1 MDLVYVSGHKN
12 PDTDSI
18 CAAISYSYLLNATHK
33 YGQAVPVRLGE
44 VSRETE
50 YVLKRF
56 NAHTPQL
63 LKSVK
68 QKVEDLDYDQV
79 TLFSKELTL
88 RTAWSLMCQMNLK
101 SAPVLDDHS
110 HLLGLLSSTNIIEG
124 YMEDW
129 DKDILK
135 NAHTPIEN
143 VVDTLDAKIVYL
155 NPELRTIK
163 GSLHITGMNSQE
175 VIDHVNEHDVIIT
188 GGDRTEGIR
197 EMLKKKVDLII
208 LTNSLHLEESVL
220 EECKNAGVSV
230 VTTAFTTF
238 KTSQQIIQ
246 AVPVEYVMQK
256 GDLTCFSTDDTVDYL
271 KEVMSETRYHSYP
284 VIDLNDQ
291 VVGTISRFQVI
302 TGDHK
307 KMILVDHNERG
318 QAVEGIEE
326 AEILEVVDHHRVAD
340 FQTVGPLQFR
350 AEPLGCTCTII
361 AKMYKEQGVE
371 IPKNVAGLMLAAIIS
386 DTLLFRSPTCTKT
399 DKEIALELAEIAGVD
414 AEEFGLAMF
423 KAGTSLVGKSIEEIY
438 NQDYKAFNIGD
449 AKVGIAQV
457 NTMDIDGFAPLKAEM
472 LEYMENLCVENGFDT
487 AVLLL
492 TDVINAT
499 SEVFVAGSHPEYV
512 ENAMKARVYHF
523 IFEFSILS
531 SLNIFC
537 LKIKTIFLCLNKYT
551 KFSANIPYFYM
562 YKTQK

>member
-208 LTNSLHLEESVL
+208 LTNSLH
-220 EECKNAGVSV
+220 
-230 VTTAFTTF
+230 
-238 KTSQQIIQ
+238 
-246 AVPVEYVMQK
+246 
-256 GDLTCFSTDDTVDYL
+256 
-271 KEVMSETRYHSYP
+271 
-284 VIDLNDQ
+284 
-291 VVGTISRFQVI
+291 
-302 TGDHK
+302 
-307 KMILVDHNERG
+307 
-318 QAVEGIEE
+318 
-326 AEILEVVDHHRVAD
+326 
-340 FQTVGPLQFR
+340 
-350 AEPLGCTCTII
+350 
-361 AKMYKEQGVE
+361 
-371 IPKNVAGLMLAAIIS
+371 
-386 DTLLFRSPTCTKT
+386 
-399 DKEIALELAEIAGVD
+399 
-414 AEEFGLAMF
+414 
-423 KAGTSLVGKSIEEIY
+423 
-438 NQDYKAFNIGD
+438 
-449 AKVGIAQV
+449 
-457 NTMDIDGFAPLKAEM
+457 
-472 LEYMENLCVENGFDT
+472 
-487 AVLLL
+487 
-492 TDVINAT
+492 
-499 SEVFVAGSHPEYV
+499 
-512 ENAMKARVYHF
+512 
-523 IFEFSILS
+523 
-531 SLNIFC
+531 
-537 LKIKTIFLCLNKYT
+537 
-551 KFSANIPYFYM
+551 
-562 YKTQK
+562 

>member
-155 NPELRTIK
+155 NPKLRTIK
-163 GSLHITGMNSQE
+163 GGLHITGMNSQE

-386 DTLLFRSPTCTKT
+386 DTLLFRSPTCTKI
-399 DKEIALELAEIAGVD
+399 DKEIALELASIAGVD

-423 KAGTSLVGKSIEEIY
+423 KAGTSLVGKTIEEIY

-512 ENAMKARVYHF
+512 ENAFNVQLVEH
-523 IFEFSILS
+523 E
-531 SLNIFC
+531 
-537 LKIKTIFLCLNKYT
+537 
-551 KFSANIPYFYM
+551 ANLPGVISRKKQVVPAI
-562 YKTQK
+562 TRAINA

>member
-1 MDLVYVSGHKN
+1 MDIVYVSGHKN

-33 YGQAVPVRLGE
+33 YGQALPVRLGE

-56 NAHTPQL
+56 NAQTPQL

-88 RTAWSLMCQMNLK
+88 RTAWSLMRQMNLK

-155 NPELRTIK
+155 NDELRTIK

-175 VIDHVNEHDVIIT
+175 VIHNVKEHDVIIT

-197 EMLKKKVDLII
+197 EMINKKVDLII
-208 LTNSLHLEESVL
+208 LTNSLHLDEAILS
-220 EECKNAGVSV
+220 ECKEAGVSV
-230 VTTAFTTF
+230 ISTAFTTF

-302 TGDHK
+302 SGDHK

-318 QAVEGIEE
+318 QSVEGIEE

-361 AKMYKEQGVE
+361 AKMYKEQGVD
-371 IPKNVAGLMLAAIIS
+371 IPKNVAGLMLGAIIS
-386 DTLLFRSPTCTKT
+386 DTLLFRSPTCTET
-399 DKEIALELAEIAGVD
+399 DKAIALELAEIAGVD

-457 NTMDIDGFAPLKAEM
+457 NTMDIDGFAPLKADM
-472 LEYMENLCVENGFDT
+472 LAYMENLCAENGFDT

-512 ENAMKARVYHF
+512 ENAFNVQLV
-523 IFEFSILS
+523 E
-531 SLNIFC
+531 NE
-537 LKIKTIFLCLNKYT
+537 
-551 KFSANIPYFYM
+551 ANLPGVISRKKQVVPAI
-562 YKTQK
+562 TRAINA

>member
-230 VTTAFTTF
+230 VTTAFSTF

-350 AEPLGCTCTII
+350 SEPLGCTCTII

-371 IPKNVAGLMLAAIIS
+371 IPKNVAGLMLGAIIS

-399 DKEIALELAEIAGVD
+399 DKEIALELASIAGVD

-512 ENAMKARVYHF
+512 ENAFNVQLVEH
-523 IFEFSILS
+523 E
-531 SLNIFC
+531 
-537 LKIKTIFLCLNKYT
+537 
-551 KFSANIPYFYM
+551 ANLPGVISRKKQVVPAI
-562 YKTQK
+562 TRAINA

>member
-155 NPELRTIK
+155 NPKLRSIK

-386 DTLLFRSPTCTKT
+386 DTLLFRSPTCTKI
-399 DKEIALELAEIAGVD
+399 DKEIALELASIAGVD

-423 KAGTSLVGKSIEEIY
+423 KAGTSLVGKTIEEIY

-512 ENAMKARVYHF
+512 ENAF
-523 IFEFSILS
+523 IVQLVEHE
-531 SLNIFC
+531 
-537 LKIKTIFLCLNKYT
+537 
-551 KFSANIPYFYM
+551 ANLPGVISRKKQVVPAI
-562 YKTQK
+562 TRAINA

>member
-175 VIDHVNEHDVIIT
+175 VIDHVNEHDVVIT

-371 IPKNVAGLMLAAIIS
+371 IPKNVAGLMLGAIIS

-531 SLNIFC
+531 SLNIFV
-537 LKIKTIFLCLNKYT
+537 LK
-551 KFSANIPYFYM
+551 
-562 YKTQK
+562 

>member
-1 MDLVYVSGHKN
+1 MGLVYVSGHKN

-371 IPKNVAGLMLAAIIS
+371 IPKNVAGLMLGAIIS

-399 DKEIALELAEIAGVD
+399 DKEIALELASIAGVD

-512 ENAMKARVYHF
+512 ENAFNVQLVEY
-523 IFEFSILS
+523 E
-531 SLNIFC
+531 
-537 LKIKTIFLCLNKYT
+537 
-551 KFSANIPYFYM
+551 ANLPGVISRKKQVVPAI
-562 YKTQK
+562 TRAIND

>member
-175 VIDHVNEHDVIIT
+175 VIDHVNEHDVVIT

-371 IPKNVAGLMLAAIIS
+371 IPKNVAGLMLGAIVS

-499 SEVFVAGSHPEYV
+499 SEVFVAGT
-512 ENAMKARVYHF
+512 
-523 IFEFSILS
+523 IL
-531 SLNIFC
+531 N
-537 LKIKTIFLCLNKYT
+537 
-551 KFSANIPYFYM
+551 M
-562 YKTQK
+562 

>member
-175 VIDHVNEHDVIIT
+175 VIDHVNEHDVVIT

-371 IPKNVAGLMLAAIIS
+371 IPKNVAGLMLGAIIS

-499 SEVFVAGSHPEYV
+499 SEVFVAGSHHEYV
-512 ENAMKARVYHF
+512 ENAFNVQLVEHETNLPGVISRKKQVVPAITRA
-523 IFEFSILS
+523 I
-531 SLNIFC
+531 N
-537 LKIKTIFLCLNKYT
+537 
-551 KFSANIPYFYM
+551 A
-562 YKTQK
+562 

>member
-1 MDLVYVSGHKN
+1 
-12 PDTDSI
+12 
-18 CAAISYSYLLNATHK
+18 
-33 YGQAVPVRLGE
+33 
-44 VSRETE
+44 
-50 YVLKRF
+50 
-56 NAHTPQL
+56 
-63 LKSVK
+63 
-68 QKVEDLDYDQV
+68 
-79 TLFSKELTL
+79 
-88 RTAWSLMCQMNLK
+88 MCQMNLK

-230 VTTAFTTF
+230 VATAFTTF

-371 IPKNVAGLMLAAIIS
+371 IPKNVAGLMLGAIIS

-399 DKEIALELAEIAGVD
+399 DKEIALELAKIAGVD

-512 ENAMKARVYHF
+512 ENAFNVQLVEHQ
-523 IFEFSILS
+523 
-531 SLNIFC
+531 
-537 LKIKTIFLCLNKYT
+537 
-551 KFSANIPYFYM
+551 ANLPGVISRKKQVVPAI
-562 YKTQK
+562 TRAINA

>member
-155 NPELRTIK
+155 NPKLRTIK

-386 DTLLFRSPTCTKT
+386 DTLLFRSPTCTKI
-399 DKEIALELAEIAGVD
+399 DKEIALELASIAGVD

-423 KAGTSLVGKSIEEIY
+423 KAGTSLVGKTIEEIY

-499 SEVFVAGSHPEYV
+499 SEVFVAGSYPEYV
-512 ENAMKARVYHF
+512 ENAFNVQLVEH
-523 IFEFSILS
+523 E
-531 SLNIFC
+531 
-537 LKIKTIFLCLNKYT
+537 
-551 KFSANIPYFYM
+551 ANLPGVISRKKQVVPAI
-562 YKTQK
+562 TRAINA

>member
-33 YGQAVPVRLGE
+33 YGQAIPVRLGE

-230 VTTAFTTF
+230 VATAFTTF

-512 ENAMKARVYHF
+512 ENAFNVQLVEHQ
-523 IFEFSILS
+523 
-531 SLNIFC
+531 
-537 LKIKTIFLCLNKYT
+537 
-551 KFSANIPYFYM
+551 ANLPGVISRKKQVVPAI
-562 YKTQK
+562 TRAINA

>member
-155 NPELRTIK
+155 NPKLRTIK

-386 DTLLFRSPTCTKT
+386 DTLLFRSPTCTKI
-399 DKEIALELAEIAGVD
+399 DKEIALELASIAGVD

-423 KAGTSLVGKSIEEIY
+423 KAGTSLVGKTIEEIY

-512 ENAMKARVYHF
+512 ENAFYVQLVEH
-523 IFEFSILS
+523 E
-531 SLNIFC
+531 
-537 LKIKTIFLCLNKYT
+537 
-551 KFSANIPYFYM
+551 ANLPGVISRKKQVVPAI
-562 YKTQK
+562 TRAINA

>member
-88 RTAWSLMCQMNLK
+88 RTAWSFMYQMNLK

-110 HLLGLLSSTNIIEG
+110 H
-124 YMEDW
+124 
-129 DKDILK
+129 
-135 NAHTPIEN
+135 
-143 VVDTLDAKIVYL
+143 AKIVYL

-414 AEEFGLAMF
+414 AEEFGFAMF

-512 ENAMKARVYHF
+512 ENAFNVQLVEHQ
-523 IFEFSILS
+523 
-531 SLNIFC
+531 
-537 LKIKTIFLCLNKYT
+537 
-551 KFSANIPYFYM
+551 ANLPGVISRKKQVVPAI
-562 YKTQK
+562 TRAINA